1 MQERIK
7 QIRKTLGLK
16 QREFAEKIGVNTGTV
31 GQWESGT
38 GRPGAARV
46 YQICSL
52 FNVSRVWLE
61 TGAGD
66 MFERETPLD
75 AAARVER
82 LAGDLV
88 ALLPENERRAFVD
101 AVNKAD
107 KNRPK

>member
-1 MQERIK
+1 MNNRLKEVRNALK
-7 QIRKTLGLK
+7 LTLAK
-16 QREFAEKIGVNTGTV
+16 FAAALETTPGAVSNWEHGEKI
-31 GQWESGT
+31 
-38 GRPGAARV
+38 PRV
-46 YQICSL
+46 RIYQICSL

>member
-1 MQERIK
+1 MNNRLKEVRNALNL
-7 QIRKTLGLK
+7 TLAK
-16 QREFAEKIGVNTGTV
+16 FAAALETTPGAVSNWEHGEKI
-31 GQWESGT
+31 
-38 GRPGAARV
+38 PRV
-46 YQICSL
+46 RIYQICSL

-66 MFERETPLD
+66 MFEREEID

-88 ALLPENERRAFVD
+88 ALLPEKERRVFID
-101 AVNKAD
+101 AVQKVD

>member
-7 QIRKTLGLK
+7 QIRKRLGLK

-31 GQWESGT
+31 GQWEAGT
-38 GRPGAARV
+38 ARPGAARL

-66 MFERETPLD
+66 MFEREEID

-88 ALLPENERRAFVD
+88 ALLPEKERRVFID
-101 AVNKAD
+101 AVQKVD